1 MTIGNATPSGEA
13 MTPIPETLADVP
25 RLRAQAAPTDVALFC
40 LGRSTTYHEL
50 DERSSR
56 VANGVLAAAGGSDA
70 RLAYLGKNSDS
81 YFEILFGGAKA
92 RVATVAVNWRLAPP
106 EVEYVL
112 ADSGSRMLFVDQE
125 FAPMVESMRDRLT
138 TLKRVVVLGP
148 GGAGG
153 DYAAWRDAQRIEDP
167 RLGVEPA
174 DAVLQMYSSGTTG
187 RPKGVEI
194 PQKAFAPLRRAE
206 RELGPWATVGAGD
219 SSLVAMPTFHML
231 GTGLALTALFGGA
244 RCVILPAADAGETLR
259 LISVER
265 VTHLIVA
272 PAFLSLLLDHRGC
285 AETDFSSLRVITYA
299 GSPVAPSLLERAQ
312 AAFRCDFVQY
322 YGATETTGQVT
333 CLAPEDHRGARP
345 QRLRSCGRPIQG
357 VELRIMGS
365 DGRQLPPGEVGEI
378 QVRAPS
384 LMNGYWNLPDATAQ
398 AIVQGWYRTA
408 DVGFRDEEGYVTIVD
423 RLKDMIVSG
432 GENVYSAEVEA
443 VISTDSAVAEV
454 AVIGVPD
461 PKWGEAVKA
470 IVVPKQG
477 AERDALAILE
487 RLRGRLAGYKIPKSI
502 DFVDA
507 LLRNPSGKILK
518 RELRAPYWKGH
529 DRSVA

>member
-1 MTIGNATPSGEA
+1 MTTVTVGGEA
-13 MTPIPETLADVP
+13 MTAIPETLADVP
-25 RLRAQAAPTDVALFC
+25 RLRAQAAPMDVALFC
-40 LGRSTTYHEL
+40 QGRSTTYREL
-50 DERSSR
+50 DKRSSR
-56 VANGVLAAAGGSDA
+56 VANGILATGCGPAERIG
-70 RLAYLGKNSDS
+70 YLGKNSDS

-106 EVEYVL
+106 EVEYVI
-112 ADSGSRMLFVDQE
+112 ADSGSRILFVDPE
-125 FAPMVESMRDRLT
+125 FAPMVESMRRRLT
-138 TLKRVVVLGP
+138 ALKRVVVLGP
-148 GGAGG
+148 GGAEG
-153 DYAAWRDAQRIEDP
+153 DYAVWRDAQRTEDP

-174 DAVLQMYSSGTTG
+174 DVVLQMYSSGTTG

-219 SSLVAMPTFHML
+219 SSLIVMPIFHML
-231 GTGLALTALFGGA
+231 GTGLALTALYGGA
-244 RCVILPAADAGETLR
+244 RCVVLPAADAGETLR

-272 PAFLSLLLDHRGC
+272 PSFLSLLLEHRGC
-285 AETDFSSLRVITYA
+285 AGTDFSSLRVITYA
-299 GSPVAPSLLERAQ
+299 GSPISPSLLERAQ
-312 AAFRCDFVQY
+312 PVFRCDFLQY
-322 YGATETTGQVT
+322 YGATETTGEVT

-345 QRLRSCGRPIQG
+345 DRLRSCGRPIPG
-357 VELRIMGS
+357 VELRIIGS
-365 DGRQLPPGEVGEI
+365 DGRELPPGEVGEI
-378 QVRAPS
+378 QVRAPF
-384 LMNGYWNLPDATAQ
+384 LMNGYWNLPEATAE

-408 DVGFRDEEGYVTIVD
+408 DAAFRDEEGYVTIVD

-432 GENVYSAEVEA
+432 GENIYTAEVEA

-461 PKWGEAVKA
+461 QKWGEAVKA
-470 IVVPKQG
+470 IVVPKPG
-477 AERDALAILE
+477 AERDALAILD

-507 LLRNPSGKILK
+507 LPRNPSGKILK
-518 RELRAPYWKGH
+518 SELRAPYWKGH